1 MHSKCHSRPLP
12 TERIQLPPPGTP
24 VKALMASLCAPRN
37 QQHANFETKP
47 HDIPKSSDVMV
58 GSCLTICVLPPW
70 LRSAWVM
77 PHLLPRALQAREAA
91 ASAVEP
97 LALHEVLDIAVRP
110 GPKARTTPPTSPKH
124 PPTIP
129 QNLTSLVGN
138 CLAASCVSR
147 ARRAILAGGHG
158 TGRGGCFLRPGKSS
172 HFMCDFFRTIFFVWT
187 LTLLRFHSRRSM
199 ARLPNSAQRLLGSSG
214 PGPAAPA
221 QPKTKLISSSKPQGY
236 GNVRAHCCVWLLGW
250 LPGAGGRR
258 RRRQCHHQPLATNP
272 ATNYSSNL
280 VSGWLWQG
288 AAGRPA
294 PKPPHLPPPPHN
306 PRHPRH

>member
-91 ASAVEP
+91 ASAVKP

-110 GPKARTTPPTSPKH
+110 GPKARTTPPTSPNHTPKLDK
-124 PPTIP
+124 PCRK
-129 QNLTSLVGN
+129 LFGRKL
-138 CLAASCVSR
+138 CLSGPKGDSG
-147 ARRAILAGGHG
+147 RRTWHRAGGVLSSPREKFTFHVG
-158 TGRGGCFLRPGKSS
+158 FLP
-172 HFMCDFFRTIFFVWT
+172 DEN
-187 LTLLRFHSRRSM
+187 LLFG
-199 ARLPNSAQRLLGSSG
+199 L
-214 PGPAAPA
+214 
-221 QPKTKLISSSKPQGY
+221 
-236 GNVRAHCCVWLLGW
+236 
-250 LPGAGGRR
+250 
-258 RRRQCHHQPLATNP
+258 
-272 ATNYSSNL
+272 
-280 VSGWLWQG
+280 
-288 AAGRPA
+288 
-294 PKPPHLPPPPHN
+294 
-306 PRHPRH
+306 